1 VLCPFRAGNLFLWAP
16 GAMPRSITL
25 RLFEAGLY
33 GEDGYGEGGSREGA
47 KARRVGWERAE
58 SGSVGEGRRSGGKVC
73 WTKGWCAC
81 KLVATMKQSVSVIVW
96 EGGHPEEPGL
106 GIPSEGDDGCQ

>member
-1 VLCPFRAGNLFLWAP
+1 LWAP

-73 WTKGWCAC
+73 WTRSARAC

-96 EGGHPEEPGL
+96 EGGHLGELGF
-106 GIPSEGDDGCQ
+106 GIPGGGDDSRQ